1 MGKFGEFAESMLNKA
16 IENKSLIFGVVSV
29 AGTVATLLLTMHA
42 NKKIREK
49 GDDATTSDKAKA
61 YAGPIA
67 VCAATVAVD
76 IAYAFATDKN
86 AKSLAPLALT
96 GALYGNRIL
105 AEQKAGVKD
114 RVSAALA
121 EMTDEP
127 PETVPSGYELYYSE
141 FHKCFFVDK
150 YENILDAHLETER
163 IYQTNG
169 KASINCFF
177 RALNNEKVPPR
188 EDLEILQWAKWH
200 TTKVDS
206 IPPLYIELYPVPMKT
221 KTGQRYSFLEFPN
234 PPEPD
239 CDCY

>member
-1 MGKFGEFAESMLNKA
+1 MGKFGEFAESLLNKA
-16 IENKSLIFGVVSV
+16 TEHKSLIFGVVSV

-49 GDDATTSDKAKA
+49 GDDVTTADKAKA

-105 AEQKAGVKD
+105 AEQKD
-114 RVSAALA
+114 MA
-121 EMTDEP
+121 EITDEP
-127 PETVPSGYELYYSE
+127 PETVPSGYELYYSKYHE
-141 FHKCFFVDK
+141 CFFVDK
-150 YENILDAHLETER
+150 YENILDAHLEIER
-163 IYQTNG
+163 LYQTNG
-169 KASINCFF
+169 RVSLNSFF